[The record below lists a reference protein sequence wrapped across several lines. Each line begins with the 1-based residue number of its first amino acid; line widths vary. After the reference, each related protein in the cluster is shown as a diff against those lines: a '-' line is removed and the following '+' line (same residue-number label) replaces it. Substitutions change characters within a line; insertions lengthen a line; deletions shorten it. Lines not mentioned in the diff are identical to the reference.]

1 MKKAI
6 VIMSVIVTIGCII
19 SIGGAYAATNYA
31 ISASKIG
38 YADNS
43 SLGVDNVQAAIDGT
57 CTKFSNQ
64 LTNLKKDVINEMYPE
79 GSIYIT
85 TELTTKKDVEGKFGG
100 TWESYG
106 AGKTLVGIDTSDT
119 SFNTVGKTSGSKLN
133 STTLTVANLPSH
145 SHDITHTHDID
156 EKTYTTNTV
165 SLTGEFVFH
174 GTPTSSPVMQT
185 TGVFSSKQTLS
196 QYSNN
201 NVASGATSV
210 GIVGIDVS
218 HNHTVTVAKHST
230 NKPSSTQSGTT
241 GKNTAFTTSTLQP
254 YIVVYM
260 WRRTA

>member
-19 SIGGAYAATNYA
+19 SIGGAYATTNYA

-43 SLGVDNVQAAIDGT
+43 SIGADNVQAAIDGT

-64 LTNLKKDVINEMYPE
+64 LTNLKKDVINEMYPK

-85 TELTTKKDVEGKFGG
+85 TELTTKKAVEEKFSG

-145 SHDITHTHDID
+145 SHEYSKSNSTTESHTLTVNEIPSHSHTTGISGTQSFDPSTAIHGNGKTAVVSFSQASGVNTAATGGGQGHTHDI
-156 EKTYTTNTV
+156 KFVSTSTTKV
-165 SLTGEFVFH
+165 G
-174 GTPTSSPVMQT
+174 
-185 TGVFSSKQTLS
+185 
-196 QYSNN
+196 
-201 NVASGATSV
+201 SG
-210 GIVGIDVS
+210 
-218 HNHTVTVAKHST
+218 
-230 NKPSSTQSGTT
+230 
-241 GKNTAFTTSTLQP
+241 TAFTTSTLQP